1 MWRGADGTW
10 SPASSA
16 VFPCGRWPRDLV
28 MPGSRTARRWRRG
41 LDQSRRAAW
50 GAVALASRS
59 CVARFHQPADAGR
72 SPGWRGCAAGVAI
85 NGPFA
90 RWRPSGPSPPW
101 GRRCPIGRMR
111 GQPFLGATLS
121 LLFSDKP
128 SGSSHGRDP
137 LALTPVDY
145 SSRLPQP
152 LCDSG
157 NLPRSGRCAVP
168 RFGRPDCPPVTGE
181 STIPDCHPWLADGWC
196 GRPLFLCSC
205 LGLAWPPRRIPRS
218 HLFPQTRPSPPRDLR
233 LSQLGR
239 KGSPPRTRCWGSSS

>member
-1 MWRGADGTW
+1 
-10 SPASSA
+10 
-16 VFPCGRWPRDLV
+16 

-111 GQPFLGATLS
+111 GQPFLGAPLS
-121 LLFSDKP
+121 FFVLFLFSDIP
-128 SGSSHGRDP
+128 SGSSRGRGP
-137 LALTPVDY
+137 FALPP
-145 SSRLPQP
+145 SSTVTRVLLTALRLV
-152 LCDSG
+152 G
-157 NLPRSGRCAVP
+157 GGARARRSR
-168 RFGRPDCPPVTGE
+168 
-181 STIPDCHPWLADGWC
+181 
-196 GRPLFLCSC
+196 
-205 LGLAWPPRRIPRS
+205 GLAADLLHQPTRGQWGRRPRARGHRADHEHGLPNTSRDACS
-218 HLFPQTRPSPPRDLR
+218 GPSQSDL
-233 LSQLGR
+233 
-239 KGSPPRTRCWGSSS
+239 

>member
-1 MWRGADGTW
+1 MRAVAGVDRRARAPARHDAGVVVLTNRVEPRGARSHSRVVRAWHVST
-10 SPASSA
+10 SQLTLA
-16 VFPCGRWPRDLV
+16 VRLG
-28 MPGSRTARRWRRG
+28 G
-41 LDQSRRAAW
+41 AA
-50 GAVALASRS
+50 APL
-59 CVARFHQPADAGR
+59 
-72 SPGWRGCAAGVAI
+72 GVAI

-111 GQPFLGATLS
+111 GQPFLGAPLS